1 MYIGAHNI
9 KNIIVFIDGNKFQ
22 NERSIAETLPE
33 KNLLKKW
40 QSFGFMTKK
49 INGHSINSI
58 EKIINSFM
66 KNKNNKPL
74 LVYCDTIKG
83 KGVSFMENNNKFHS
97 VKDLSEENY
106 KKAISELS

>member
-1 MYIGAHNI
+1 MNI
-9 KNIIVFIDGNKFQ
+9 KLF
-22 NERSIAETLPE
+22 L
-33 KNLLKKW
+33 
-40 QSFGFMTKK
+40 
-49 INGHSINSI
+49 
-58 EKIINSFM
+58 
-66 KNKNNKPL
+66 KNKNKKPL